1 MTAVLEEYRI
11 FRKDRQGKQRQDVTF
26 YVITNDFKMSWD
38 G

>member
-1 MTAVLEEYRI
+1 MTGMMEEYRI

-26 YVITNDFKMSWD
+26 YLMTNDCKMFWD